1 MAIDKLIPQ
10 YLSSD
15 TDQKLVK
22 SVEMTDNLNVRV
34 SNNDEGTAGVLKN
47 VKGTDL
53 VGPKTPS
60 DEIPSGENRVIGSVA
75 NEKSNEVLFFLW
87 NSNGNHG
94 IYRLDTLVDKFTKV
108 YEDAVLRFEKL
119 AFVDCDVVINEE
131 EETLLYWT
139 DNINPPMK
147 LNINRV
153 LNGGYPASLTSG
165 TDEEKLE
172 ALTVAKRPPQTPITF
187 EYDTDDSVRQNNL
200 KDYMFQ
206 FAYQYIYEDGEV
218 SAISPYSKVSYSVA
232 QTLIGIV
239 PEGYSVSDNVIKLYV
254 PEGNENVKKIRILGR
269 RNNTGQL
276 FEIDEVDN
284 AQNIVYRFFNDGAY
298 PFVSADESNKMFDS
312 VPQKAK
318 TVISSNNRIFYGNY
332 VEGYD
337 NVKTDVESYPVYRRT
352 PNTYSISSDIN
363 PLTAGNTVETRYQ
376 TTVTQLDDDVS
387 FRLDFSDIPSVIKGG
402 TLFSFDIQYGVTEF
416 LAFYLQTSD
425 TNLFITGGSFE
436 WDDDGTAQ
444 TQGALIGGIQ
454 TPIKIAASPFTI
466 SFSKVYQQDTP
477 KSDVLNDVLSSI
489 NNSSITTTV
498 SPDLANSN
506 HATPAQGLFLLWLTG
521 KVSFSIENGIYDFSS
536 GKFKFDIN
544 FKGGDLFI
552 AKASKNGDEK
562 KILSGGNFSI
572 PSYDDVVA
580 ATISNVVLEYYQYK
594 NFFTSSAISE
604 DISLSSSFKTKAN
617 HEFGIVYYDDR
628 NRSGGVNKLPLNYAA
643 GYAESERTGNLGAVE
658 FDFRIKHSAPDWAKK
673 WQLVYTKN
681 TTYDDFLQYSVS
693 EAFVASNTDSSTTIS
708 GNEGNRIYV
717 SARSLEGK
725 ENSYKDGKGARIEYK
740 FEKGDKLRVLK
751 YEDGFTKRPL
761 NFEFRILS
769 YEYLNDDDSNPLVLS
784 AQRGFRQTGWFFVLS
799 NEDYEGFS
807 YQDVLAGTDFWGQ
820 NCLIEVCKPKKQLE
834 EYIYYEIGNVYDVES
849 TVHQGD
855 RDTSSSPSLDIT
867 ISYAGSTAATG
878 SATGFAESLNRFY
891 IGDVLN
897 IGTHVIEITSVRY
910 QSNGYIGYEFSYKSP
925 TQITAGSYLCTV
937 VNYTEAVITCRD
949 GDVYFR
955 PRNIRYNPYDSV
967 NSIYDET
974 STDSTVYQL
983 EYVEDYSLN
992 DFFSSNNI
1000 SIGRPQAYSPEFKQI
1015 RRRASITYSDAYVI
1029 DSDRLNLSSF
1039 NLSLANW
1046 TDLSLE
1052 FGQIDRIISR
1062 GDAITVLQESKA
1074 SQLPVGRNII
1084 EYANGDA
1091 GVTVSKN
1098 VLGVPSYYAGNFG
1111 TSGNPESVIE
1121 RFGIVYYTDLNSRK
1135 VIRLSA
1141 DGITPISDKGM
1152 DSYFQSLFED
1162 LDKNV
1167 SIPKVVGGF
1176 DPDNDEYLIT
1186 IEDFSQSVVSVNGVD
1201 YEVELN
1207 DDNEYAVAPIYTSS
1221 TILWNEINANWNSIC
1236 IDWDNLGD
1244 AILYLDT
1251 STLYVDSLLSGS
1263 TGSITVL
1270 VTDTTW
1276 SFVAEATI
1284 ELGTNVVT
1292 FPTQTC
1298 DGNPITVNFGGSE
1311 HAGVTIGFKH
1321 KANVWSSKY
1330 SFLPTNYANIGNAL
1344 YSFFDNDNGT
1354 VWRHNVSD
1362 TRNNFYGT
1370 QYNSMFEVVS
1380 NYNPSMVKTYQ
1391 AMGIEGGGTWEC
1403 RVDTASQRT
1412 NITEF
1417 DEREGHRYAMIPR
1430 DIINSKGHQIFLGIV
1445 DSVNNNDVTFTT
1457 PINKLPFVVGDTL
1470 KVASG
1475 SSLNTTGISIVS
1487 LVDRKTIKCSGSN
1500 INVGDKV
1507 FVEHSSIVDGDPMRD
1522 VYATFKLTSQDTDP
1536 FEVHAVSVHF
1546 DRSRLHNDRVN

>member
-87 NSNGNHG
+87 NSDGNHG

-108 YEDAVLRFEKL
+108 YEDAVLGFEKL

-153 LNGGYPASLTSG
+153 LSGGYPASLTSG

-172 ALTVAKRPPQTPITF
+172 ALTVAKRPPQNPITF

-218 SAISPYSKVSYSVA
+218 SAISPYSKVAFSVS
-232 QTLIGIV
+232 QTLRGV
-239 PEGYSVSDNVIKLYV
+239 SSEGSTLSDNLLRLYITS
-254 PEGNENVKKIRILGR
+254 GNENVKKVRVLGR
-269 RNNTGQL
+269 IGNTGQL
-276 FEIDEVDN
+276 FQIKEIDNGPSLTLDF
-284 AQNIVYRFFNDGAY
+284 YNDSIY
-298 PFVSADESNKMFDS
+298 PFVSTDESSKMFDN
-312 VPQKAK
+312 VPVKAK
-318 TVISSNNRIFYGNY
+318 TLTVSNNRLMYGNY

-337 NVKTDVESYPVYRRT
+337 NIDLDTDSYPVYRRL
-352 PNTYSISSDIN
+352 PNTYGISSDIN
-363 PLTAGNTVETRYQ
+363 PLVAGNTVEARWQ
-376 TTVTQLDDDVS
+376 TTDTGSNITDDVS
-387 FRLDFSDIPSVIKGG
+387 FNIDFSALPSTIKKG
-402 TLFSFDIQYGVTEF
+402 TLVSFDIQLGVTEVLEYF
-416 LAFYLQTSD
+416 IGSD
-425 TNLFITGGSFE
+425 SVGSANAIEVVEFD
-436 WDDDGTAQ
+436 WDDDGTTKTA
-444 TQGALIGGIQ
+444 TVFLGGQ
-454 TPIKIAASPFTI
+454 LSSPILFAPSPFTV
-466 SFSKVYQQDTP
+466 SFSKTYAADTSKASVVADIISSLNN
-477 KSDVLNDVLSSI
+477 KSH
-489 NNSSITTTV
+489 TTTV
-498 SPDLANSN
+498 SPDFTKSL
-506 HATPAQGLFLLWLTG
+506 HATQVSSFDMWFSGKASFLTKNG
-521 KVSFSIENGIYDFSS
+521 VYDSVSEVATFDVSFNGADLYISRLTQG
-536 GKFKFDIN
+536 GKDRDI
-544 FKGGDLFI
+544 I
-552 AKASKNGDEK
+552 
-562 KILSGGNFSI
+562 SGGSVEL
-572 PSYDDVVA
+572 PSYDYLVS
-580 ATISNVVLEYYQYK
+580 IYSGFIYLHYYEYK
-594 NFFTSSAISE
+594 NFFTSSSIAE
-604 DISLSSSFKTKAN
+604 DLALSGSFKTKAN

-628 NRSGGVNKLPLNYAA
+628 NRSGGVNKLPTKYVA
-643 GYAESERTGNLGAVE
+643 GYSESERLGNLGAVE
-658 FDFRIKHSAPDWAKK
+658 FDFRIKHNAPSWAKK

-693 EAFVASNTDSSTTIS
+693 EAFVATNTDSSTTITGS
-708 GNEGNRIYV
+708 EGNRIYI

-725 ENSYKDGKGARIEYK
+725 ENSYKEGKGARIEYK
-740 FEKGDKLRVLK
+740 FEEGDTLRIIK
-751 YEDGFTKRPL
+751 YEDGFTRRPM
-761 NFEFRILS
+761 NFEFRILG
-769 YEYLNDDDSNPLVLS
+769 YEYLSDDESNPLVVS
-784 AQRGFRQTGWFFVLS
+784 AQRGFRQTGWFLVLS
-799 NEDYEGFS
+799 DENYEGFS
-807 YQDVLAGTDFWGQ
+807 YQEILSDSDLWGQ
-820 NCLIEVCKPKKQLE
+820 NCLVEICKPQKALE
-834 EYIYYEIGNVYDVES
+834 EKVYYEIGNVYDV
-849 TVHQGD
+849 TNGVHSGD
-855 RDTSSSPSLDIT
+855 RDTSATTNAAIS
-867 ISYAGSTAATG
+867 ISYAGLER
-878 SATGFAESLNRFY
+878 GFGESLYRFY
-891 IGDVLN
+891 VGDELN
-897 IGTHVIEITSVRY
+897 IGTHIITIESIRY

-925 TQITAGSYLCTV
+925 VQITAGPYLCTIY
-937 VNYTEAVITCRD
+937 NYEEAVVTLTD

-955 PRNIRYNPYDSV
+955 PRNIRYNPFDSV
-967 NSIYDET
+967 NSVYDET
-974 STDSTVYQL
+974 SSSSTVYQL
-983 EYVEDYSLN
+983 EYVEDYALN
-992 DFFSSNNI
+992 DFFSSKSI
-1000 SIGRPQAYSPEFKQI
+1000 SIGRPQVYSPEFKQI

-1207 DDNEYAVAPIYTSS
+1207 DDNEYAVIPTYTSS

-1270 VTDTTW
+1270 VTDTNW

-1298 DGNPITVNFGGSE
+1298 DGNPITINFGGSE

-1354 VWRHNVSD
+1354 VWRHNVND

-1370 QYNSMFEVVS
+1370 QYESMFEVVS

-1475 SSLNTTGISIVS
+1475 SSLNTTGVSIVS
-1487 LVDRKTIKCSGSN
+1487 LLDRKTIKCSGSN
-1500 INVGDKV
+1500 VNVGDKV